1 MKAGHAL
8 APLAVSAIVGAGL
21 LASRAAGAADTY
33 AAIAF
38 SNVNG
43 FSGYGH
49 RYPSRQQAEERALIE
64 CGESCAVVMWVRNEC
79 AVLYVGKGNGYGA
92 SRAVNED
99 AAVADAER
107 QCQAHTTACRLRLM
121 TCSAY

>member
-1 MKAGHAL
+1 MPHCL
-8 APLAVSAIVGAGL
+8 PRTRRAP
-21 LASRAAGAADTY
+21 RDTY

-38 SNVNG
+38 SKVNG
-43 FSGYGH
+43 FSGYAN

-79 AVLYVGKGNGYGA
+79 AVLYVGRGNGYGV
-92 SRAVNED
+92 SRSADED

-107 QCQAHTTACRLRLM
+107 QCQARTTACELRLM